1 MIDDVFSF
9 DDFLNKNGSKKLEP
23 VTSIKDK
30 FEEELNYKEEQEVVS
45 EKKEF
50 TEGSSFHR
58 ILWDDAQKGIS
69 QTKLKEDGKINSK

>member
-45 EKKEF
+45 EKKELVKNKYLKSKEYNNLSIF
-50 TEGSSFHR
+50 LF
-58 ILWDDAQKGIS
+58 ILTI
-69 QTKLKEDGKINSK
+69 ICF